1 MIHQSHSWAYIWRK
15 SQFEKIHAP
24 QCSLQHYLRKLGCG
38 KWKKVKA
45 KSLSHIQLCDPM
57 DCSLPGFS
65 IHGIFQARVPE
76 WVAISFS
83 GDLSDPGIKPGSP
96 TLQADALPSKPPGKH
111 QDMEATYMSSDR
123 RLDKDVVHIYNG
135 ILLSHGK
142 EWNNAICSDMDEP
155 RECHTKWSKS
165 DRESQVSHD
174 IAYLQNLKKWYK
186 WTYLQNRSWVTDV
199 ENKFVVTRGKRW
211 GEQKG

>member
-24 QCSLQHYLRKLGCG
+24 QCSLQHYLQKLGCR
-38 KWKKVKA
+38 KWKKVKV

-57 DCSLPGFS
+57 DYSLPGFS

-76 WVAISFS
+76 WVAISSS

-96 TLQADALPSKPPGKH
+96 TFQADALPSKPPGKL
-111 QDMEATYMSSDR
+111 QDMEATYMPTER
-123 RLDKDVVHIYNG
+123 RIDEDVVHIYNG
-135 ILLSHGK
+135 KLLSHGK
-142 EWNNAICSDMDEP
+142 EWNNAICSDIDEP
-155 RECHTKWSKS
+155 RECHTKWSKL
-165 DRESQVSHD
+165 DRESQVSHG
-174 IAYLQNLKKWYK
+174 IAYLQNLKKSYK

-199 ENKFVVTRGKRW
+199 ENLQLLG
-211 GEQKG
+211 